1 MNPSN
6 KARPPGSRADN
17 RGVWANH
24 SSEALGRGL
33 RLCVDAK
40 LDQRGLLRGKIA
52 LFRLVF
58 LCRRQARPK
67 RFVAREYCFTYDK
80 YLTADNEVGLTTLN

>member
-24 SSEALGRGL
+24 SGEALGLGL

-40 LDQRGLLRGKIA
+40 LDQRGLLRG
-52 LFRLVF
+52 
-58 LCRRQARPK
+58 
-67 RFVAREYCFTYDK
+67 
-80 YLTADNEVGLTTLN
+80 

>member
-1 MNPSN
+1 MENVKYKNQMNPSN

-24 SSEALGRGL
+24 SGEALGRGL

-40 LDQRGLLRGKIA
+40 LDQRGLLRG
-52 LFRLVF
+52 
-58 LCRRQARPK
+58 
-67 RFVAREYCFTYDK
+67 
-80 YLTADNEVGLTTLN
+80 

>member
-40 LDQRGLLRGKIA
+40 LDQRGLLRGNIV
-52 LFRLVF
+52 LLIINI
-58 LCRRQARPK
+58 LQQI
-67 RFVAREYCFTYDK
+67 
-80 YLTADNEVGLTTLN
+80 DNEVGMTTLN

>member
-24 SSEALGRGL
+24 NGEALGRGL

-40 LDQRGLLRGKIA
+40 LDQRGLLRG
-52 LFRLVF
+52 
-58 LCRRQARPK
+58 
-67 RFVAREYCFTYDK
+67 
-80 YLTADNEVGLTTLN
+80 